1 MAAVIIT
8 IIKCANFVKFKSSAV
23 PYVLL
28 IPWWASASLVIIC
41 LFSLKINSTF
51 FSNCYKLITSNI
63 YFCQTYA
70 EAMLSSNIN
79 IIIDF
84 PPDAGVF
91 QVCCNVLEREGDL
104 LEIQMLQK
112 AIKRQEWE
120 WSQNSLIVFFIPIL
134 GARDEIQNC
143 SDDKTRR
150 FTLKC
155 QRKKGKIFQSC
166 SNFRRGKDEM
176 WYFSGDKTKNVK
188 VFEKIFQLKCSSTIW
203 RW

>member
-1 MAAVIIT
+1 MII
-8 IIKCANFVKFKSSAV
+8 CALSF
-23 PYVLL
+23 
-28 IPWWASASLVIIC
+28 ASCASLVTLVIIC

-51 FSNCYKLITSNI
+51 FLLQSCYKLITSNI
-63 YFCQTYA
+63 NFCQTYA

-91 QVCCNVLEREGDL
+91 QVCCKVLEREGDL

-203 RW
+203 EER